1 MVSKTGLRRSMRQ
14 ERVRVMDHPPGSV
27 PAQRRTTLVAFL
39 VLLIAVMVLAVLMV
53 LPYVLAVTMGG
64 ILAVLAQPVFQ
75 WLTGHHVTPRVAA
88 AIVVLGVV
96 LVIIAP
102 LSFFVTKAIQQGI
115 AIGQGLAEGGVSLR
129 SLLDHVSGWA
139 PIETMIGSPEAF
151 ETQARRWMQSAGMG
165 ATATILGLAA
175 HLPNLVLQLA
185 LASIAGFFLLVD
197 GHRFLCWMTDKLPI
211 AADVQVKV
219 MQSFQETA
227 ISVIWATLAAAAA
240 QSAVMLLSYLTLDV
254 PAAFLAAGATFLF
267 AWIPLV
273 GCSPVWLAGA
283 IYLYAQDAM
292 LKALLMVVCG
302 LLAGLV
308 DNFVRPMIL
317 KGRSKMHPLVSLVA
331 IFGGIE
337 MFGIMGIFLGPI
349 LAAVLIALLQIWPEV
364 GYRFG
369 LLSGAKVGEFQPGSD
384 RSAS

>member
-1 MVSKTGLRRSMRQ
+1 
-14 ERVRVMDHPPGSV
+14 MDHPPGSV

-39 VLLIAVMVLAVLMV
+39 VLLIAVMVLTVLMV

-64 ILAVLAQPVFQ
+64 ILAVLAQPVLQ

-88 AIVVLGVV
+88 AVVVLGVI

-115 AIGQGLAEGGVSLR
+115 AIGHGLAEGGVSVR

-139 PIETMIGSPEAF
+139 PIETLIGSPDAF
-151 ETQARRWMQSAGMG
+151 ETQARHWMQSAGAG

-185 LASIAGFFLLVD
+185 LASLAGFFLLVD
-197 GHRFLCWMTDKLPI
+197 GHRFLCWITDRIPI
-211 AADVQVKV
+211 AADVRVKV
-219 MQSFQETA
+219 VQSFQETA
-227 ISVIWATLAAAAA
+227 ISVIWATLAAATA
-240 QSAVMLLSYLTLDV
+240 QSAMMLLSYLTLGV

-273 GCSPVWLAGA
+273 GCTPVWLAGA
-283 IYLYAQDAM
+283 IYLYVQDAM
-292 LKALLMVVCG
+292 LKAILMVVFG
-302 LLAGLV
+302 LMTGLV

-331 IFGGIE
+331 IFGGIG

-364 GYRFG
+364 GRRFG
-369 LLSGAKVGEFQPGSD
+369 LLPGSKGGEVQP
-384 RSAS
+384 RSERSSS

>member
-1 MVSKTGLRRSMRQ
+1 MGAAGE
-14 ERVRVMDHPPGSV
+14 ERGSVMDNPPGSV

-39 VLLIAVMVLAVLMV
+39 VLLIAVMVLTVLMV
-53 LPYVLAVTMGG
+53 LPYVLAVTMGV

-75 WLTGHHVTPRVAA
+75 WLTGHHVPPRVAA
-88 AIVVLGVV
+88 AVVVLGVV

-139 PIETMIGSPEAF
+139 PIETVIGSPEAF
-151 ETQARRWMQSAGMG
+151 ENQARRWMQSVGTG
-165 ATATILGLAA
+165 ATATIVGLAA
-175 HLPNLVLQLA
+175 HLPNIVLQLA

-197 GHRFLCWMTDKLPI
+197 GHRLLCWMTDKLPI
-211 AADVQVKV
+211 AADVRVQVV
-219 MQSFQETA
+219 QSFQETA
-227 ISVIWATLAAAAA
+227 ISVIWATIAAAAA
-240 QSAVMLLSYLTLDV
+240 QSVVMLLSYLLLGA

-273 GCSPVWLAGA
+273 GCSPVWLVGA
-283 IYLYAQDAM
+283 IYLYAQDAL

-302 LLAGLV
+302 LMAGLV
-308 DNFVRPMIL
+308 DNFVRPLIL
-317 KGRSKMHPLVSLVA
+317 QGRSKMHPLVSLVA

-337 MFGIMGIFLGPI
+337 MFGIIGIFLGPI

-364 GYRFG
+364 GHRFG
-369 LLSGAKVGEFQPGSD
+369 LLPGAKVERFNHGVRCVHPDSP
-384 RSAS
+384 

>member
-1 MVSKTGLRRSMRQ
+1 
-14 ERVRVMDHPPGSV
+14 MDNPPGNL

-39 VLLIAVMVLAVLMV
+39 VLLIAVMVITVLMV

-64 ILAVLAQPVFQ
+64 ILAVLSQPVFQ
-75 WLTGHHVTPRVAA
+75 WLKGHHVTPRVAA
-88 AIVVLGVV
+88 AVIVLGVILV
-96 LVIIAP
+96 LIAP

-115 AIGQGLAEGGVSLR
+115 AIGHGIAEGGVSLR
-129 SLLDHVSGWA
+129 SLLDHLSGWT
-139 PIETMIGSPEAF
+139 PIETLIGSPEAF
-151 ETQARRWMQSAGMG
+151 ETQARRWIQSAATG

-185 LASIAGFFLLVD
+185 LASLACFFLLVD
-197 GHRFLCWMTDKLPI
+197 GHRFLCWITDKIPI
-211 AADVQVKV
+211 TADVRVKV
-219 MQSFQETA
+219 VQSFQETA

-240 QSAVMLLSYLTLDV
+240 QSAVMLLSYLILGV
-254 PAAFLAAGATFLF
+254 PAAFLAAGATFIG

-273 GCSPVWLAGA
+273 GGTPVWLAGA
-283 IYLYAQDAM
+283 IYLYVQDAM
-292 LKALLMVVCG
+292 LKAILMVVFG
-302 LLAGLV
+302 LMTGLV

-337 MFGIMGIFLGPI
+337 MFGIMGVFLGPI

-364 GYRFG
+364 GHRFG
-369 LLSGAKVGEFQPGSD
+369 LLPGSKAGEVRP
-384 RSAS
+384 RSEISSSCPSGNRVERVFF

>member
-1 MVSKTGLRRSMRQ
+1 
-14 ERVRVMDHPPGSV
+14 MDHPPGSV

-39 VLLIAVMVLAVLMV
+39 VLLSAVMVLTVLMV

-88 AIVVLGVV
+88 AMVVLGVV
-96 LVIIAP
+96 LVLMAP
-102 LSFFVTKAIQQGI
+102 LFFVVTKAIQQGI
-115 AIGQGLAEGGVSLR
+115 AIGEGLAEGGFSLR
-129 SLLDHVSGWA
+129 SVLDHVSGWA
-139 PIETMIGSPEAF
+139 PIETVIGSPDAF
-151 ETQARRWMQSAGMG
+151 ENHARRWMQSAGTG
-165 ATATILGLAA
+165 ATTTIVGVAA

-197 GHRFLCWMTDKLPI
+197 GHRLLCWMTDKIPI
-211 AADVQVKV
+211 AADVRVQVV
-219 MQSFQETA
+219 QSFQDTA
-227 ISVIWATLAAAAA
+227 ISVVWATLAAAAA
-240 QSAVMLLSYLTLDV
+240 QSVVMLLSYLILGV

-273 GCSPVWLAGA
+273 GCSPVWLVGA
-283 IYLYAQDAM
+283 IYLYAQAAM
-292 LKALLMVVCG
+292 LKALLMVVVG

-308 DNFVRPMIL
+308 DNVVRSMIL

-331 IFGGIE
+331 IFGGME

-349 LAAVLIALLQIWPEV
+349 LAAVLIALLQLWPEI
-364 GYRFG
+364 GHHFG
-369 LLSGAKVGEFQPGSD
+369 LLPGAKGGEFQPRSD
-384 RSAS
+384 RRAS

>member
-1 MVSKTGLRRSMRQ
+1 
-14 ERVRVMDHPPGSV
+14 MDNPPGSL
-27 PAQRRTTLVAFL
+27 PAQRRTTLVTFL
-39 VLLIAVMVLAVLMV
+39 FLLIAVMVITALMV

-64 ILAVLAQPVFQ
+64 ILALLSQPVFQ
-75 WLTGHHVTPRVAA
+75 WLKGHHVTPRVAA
-88 AIVVLGVV
+88 AVVVLGVILV
-96 LVIIAP
+96 LIAP

-129 SLLDHVSGWA
+129 SLLDHISGWA
-139 PIETMIGSPEAF
+139 PIETLIGSPEAF
-151 ETQARRWMQSAGMG
+151 ENQARRWMQSAGTG

-175 HLPNLVLQLA
+175 HLPNIVLQLA
-185 LASIAGFFLLVD
+185 LASIACFFLLVD
-197 GHRFLCWMTDKLPI
+197 GHRFLCWMTDKTPI
-211 AADVQVKV
+211 AADVRVKV
-219 MQSFQETA
+219 VQSFQDTA

-240 QSAVMLLSYLTLDV
+240 QSVVMLLSYLTLGV

-283 IYLYAQDAM
+283 IYLYSQDAM
-292 LKALLMVVCG
+292 LKAILMVVFG
-302 LLAGLV
+302 LIAGLV

-364 GYRFG
+364 GHRFG
-369 LLSGAKVGEFQPGSD
+369 LLPGSKVGEFQPSSD
-384 RSAS
+384 RSSS

>member
-1 MVSKTGLRRSMRQ
+1 
-14 ERVRVMDHPPGSV
+14 MDNPPGSV

-39 VLLIAVMVLAVLMV
+39 VLLISVLVITVLMV
-53 LPYVLAVTMGG
+53 LPYVLAVIMGG

-75 WLTGHHVTPRVAA
+75 RLTGYHITPRVAS
-88 AIVVLGVV
+88 AIVVIGVV
-96 LVIIAP
+96 LGIIAP

-115 AIGQGLAEGGVSLR
+115 AIGQDLAEGGVSLR

-139 PIETMIGSPEAF
+139 PIETLIGSPEAF
-151 ETQARRWMQSAGMG
+151 ENQARRWMQSAGTG

-175 HLPNLVLQLA
+175 HLPNIVLQLA
-185 LASIAGFFLLVD
+185 LASLACFFLLVD
-197 GHRFLCWMTDKLPI
+197 GYRFLCWMTDKIPI
-211 AADVQVKV
+211 AADVRVKV
-219 MQSFQETA
+219 MQSFKDTA
-227 ISVIWATLAAAAA
+227 ISVIWATIAAAAA
-240 QSAVMLLSYLTLDV
+240 QSAVMLLSYLTLGV

-283 IYLYAQDAM
+283 IYLYSQDAM
-292 LKALLMVVCG
+292 LKAILMVVFG
-302 LLAGLV
+302 LMAGLV
-308 DNFVRPMIL
+308 DNFVRPVIL

-364 GYRFG
+364 GHRFG
-369 LLSGAKVGEFQPGSD
+369 LLPGSKGGEFHPSSD
-384 RSAS
+384 RSSS